1 MKKTLN
7 ILTVLFVTLLI
18 SCGGKEEK
26 KKEGF
31 SYDKKA
37 PTEKAVKKAE
47 TVPASKKIDLT
58 NKGIGPITSVT
69 LAAEI
74 DQAMVTK
81 GADVFKKMCTACHRT
96 DKKFIGPAPKDI
108 LSRRT
113 PEWIM
118 NMILNPDEMTQKD
131 PLARA
136 LLIEF
141 NGSPMAN
148 QSLSEEDARAVL
160 EYFRT
165 LK

>member
-1 MKKTLN
+1 MKKALN
-7 ILTVLFVTLLI
+7 IAMILFVSLLI

-37 PTEKAVKKAE
+37 PTEQKTKKVE
-47 TVPASKKIDLT
+47 SVPASKKIDLD
-58 NKGIGPITSVT
+58 NKGVGPISSIS
-69 LAAEI
+69 LPSEI
-74 DQAMVTK
+74 DQAVATH

-96 DKKFIGPAPKDI
+96 DKKFIGPAPKNI
-108 LSRRT
+108 LSRRS

-118 NMILNPDEMTQKD
+118 NMILNPDEMVQKD
-131 PLARA
+131 PLAKA

-148 QSLSEEDARAVL
+148 QSLTEDDARAVL